1 MGTQLV
7 QPCRDIW
14 PCKAVLYFATP
25 SHHTCTHTHTHTH
38 TLGHTV
44 YYSKT
49 AHMTSPTQ
57 NHNCKSC
64 TLLFFQLGPPCSSP
78 TILHKHGLRQT
89 QSTAAWSVMGGCA
102 AGEYYCTTVLLHY
115 CTTVLLHYCTTVLL
129 YYCTTILLYYCTT
142 VLLYYCTTVL
152 LYYCT
157 TVLLYYCTTALLYY
171 CTTVLL
177 YIVSNYA
184 SSVAQHVKCLC
195 VHTNTYTVHHKHSN
209 AIMQR
214 AEWTSKF

>member
-1 MGTQLV
+1 MVNYLCPLVSMHTQCMNKRQLNTSTHV
-7 QPCRDIW
+7 
-14 PCKAVLYFATP
+14 
-25 SHHTCTHTHTHTH
+25 HTTTWHYIF
-38 TLGHTV
+38 TV
-44 YYSKT
+44 
-49 AHMTSPTQ
+49 
-57 NHNCKSC
+57 
-64 TLLFFQLGPPCSSP
+64 
-78 TILHKHGLRQT
+78 
-89 QSTAAWSVMGGCA
+89 
-102 AGEYYCTTVLLHY
+102 
-115 CTTVLLHYCTTVLL
+115 
-129 YYCTTILLYYCTT
+129 LLYYCTT

-157 TVLLYYCTTALLYY
+157 TVLLYYCTTVLLYY

-214 AEWTSKF
+214 AEWTSKFWLIERDCTRQVVKCEVLVVWRQQSVGK